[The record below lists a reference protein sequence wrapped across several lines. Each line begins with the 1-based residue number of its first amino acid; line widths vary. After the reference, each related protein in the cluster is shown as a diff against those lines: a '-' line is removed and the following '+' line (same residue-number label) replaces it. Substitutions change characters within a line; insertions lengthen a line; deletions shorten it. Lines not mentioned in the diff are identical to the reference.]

1 MLSPSSKAAVAF
13 EVNYTLGLLE
23 RFPADGVYLDD
34 NQLGGNASD
43 PGAPRPCGSADGA
56 PARHG
61 HPNVEM
67 AAC

>member
-43 PGAPRPCGSADGA
+43 PGVTRPRGWRACSPWPSQCGKL
-56 PARHG
+56 
-61 HPNVEM
+61 M